1 MVVFSCLILYSKFA
15 KNRLSAGFCPDP
27 LGELIQHS
35 PRLSSWI
42 MGEGRGKK
50 RCKGRRGEK
59 EANEGEGRRRKRNE
73 ERGRKGYFP
82 NENHGYSPG

>member
-1 MVVFSCLILYSKFA
+1 
-15 KNRLSAGFCPDP
+15 
-27 LGELIQHS
+27 
-35 PRLSSWI
+35 